1 MSSSSPTSAT
11 LGPRDQR
18 YFESYLE
25 GAHYLL
31 GTFALSEEEI
41 IEFARRYDPQPFH
54 LDRSAPGGIIA
65 SGWHTLLSA
74 MRLIAENYLS
84 GVAALPSP
92 GVNEIR
98 WLRPVYPNQEVTV
111 TAELTEARR
120 SASKPD
126 RGLLMT
132 TMRGGDEDGNDL
144 FQFSAVSFVLC
155 RGVIS

>member
-1 MSSSSPTSAT
+1 
-11 LGPRDQR
+11 
-18 YFESYLE
+18 
-25 GAHYLL
+25 
-31 GTFALSEEEI
+31 
-41 IEFARRYDPQPFH
+41 
-54 LDRSAPGGIIA
+54 
-65 SGWHTLLSA
+65 